1 MYHCRECNIKLSAR
15 NKHFCSNAC
24 QGINSSKKTVQ
35 KWLSKKITGH
45 SGKVLALKPAIRN
58 YLLKQSNYQCSICAW
73 KEVNLTTGKV
83 PLEIDH
89 INGNPS
95 DSYENN
101 LRVLCPNCHSLTSTF
116 KNLNCTRGVRN
127 RRQVDQSGN
136 GPAL

>member
-1 MYHCRECNIKLSAR
+1 MYHCRECSVLLIKR
-15 NKHFCSNAC
+15 NKYFCSNAC
-24 QGINSSKKTVQ
+24 QGINTSKKTVR
-35 KWLSKKITGH
+35 KWLNKEIPACTG
-45 SGKVLALKPAIRN
+45 KTFLVRPAIRN
-58 YLLKQSNYQCSICAW
+58 YLLKQSNYQCSVCSW
-73 KEVNLTTGKV
+73 KEINPSTGRV

-89 INGNPS
+89 INGNAS

-116 KNLNCTRGVRN
+116 RNLNPTKGIRN